1 MRRFLIVF
9 AAVIVCS
16 APTWADSIEYD
27 VNAWATFTAPSSCLS
42 NCTDTIGVNFLYTP
56 TSQYVPGNYVPGSL
70 TLSNSGFLGTFSQ
83 SCHPCAPD
91 YYTAFYNLLGDEV
104 DLDYPEN
111 GIQTG
116 INTVDFY
123 MYTCISAACTS
134 AEGTSWIGP
143 ESPLG
148 LPTRE
153 SSVVTAVAIPDGDS
167 FLWMSLTAL
176 ASVGLVWQWRRRQEQ
191 S

>member
-9 AAVIVCS
+9 AVLAFCS
-16 APTWADSIEYD
+16 APIWADSIEYD
-27 VNAWATFTAPSSCLS
+27 VNAWATFTAPVTGA
-42 NCTDTIGVNFLYTP
+42 TDTIAVNFLYIP

-70 TLSNSGFLGTFSQ
+70 TLGNSGFLGTFSQ

-104 DLDYPEN
+104 DLDYPAN

-123 MYTCISAACTS
+123 MYTCISAACTN

-167 FLWMSLTAL
+167 FLWLSLTAL
-176 ASVGLVWQWRRRQEQ
+176 ASVGLVWRCRRRPEQ
-191 S
+191 SLAR